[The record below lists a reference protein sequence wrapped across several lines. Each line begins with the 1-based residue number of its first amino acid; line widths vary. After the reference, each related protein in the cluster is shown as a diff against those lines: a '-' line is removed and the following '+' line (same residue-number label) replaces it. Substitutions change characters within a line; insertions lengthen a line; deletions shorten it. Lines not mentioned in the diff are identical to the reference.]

1 MPSEMTVT
9 SDQRTESATTIARGL
24 VASAGAVFFG
34 IGVVFFVWPD
44 ASANFPWGVTSFV
57 AQTIG
62 GWAIGTGL
70 IALDA
75 ALRWDLTAGYAGLLY
90 LWAFSLL
97 QLLVV
102 VAFRSALKTDHWL
115 TWPYLLALIIGV
127 ASAVPG
133 LPLVLAGRARLAKG
147 PGVPVLVKL
156 FAAFVAVVLALLAV
170 VLGIHDSAIDGRT
183 VFPDVLT
190 VFTVRAFAAFF
201 LALLVGVASLFLS
214 RWPES
219 WVTLAR
225 MGLYLVVPITLA
237 ALLNIGVFDFAAR
250 PGGLIYIGLYVIV
263 GAGEVYGIWWYRKNG
278 AATQPKS

>member
-1 MPSEMTVT
+1 MSVAGTDAQQS
-9 SDQRTESATTIARGL
+9 SDSAVAIARGL
-24 VASAGAVFFG
+24 GASSGAVFVG
-34 IGVVFFVWPD
+34 IGVIFFVWPD
-44 ASANFPWGVTSFV
+44 AAANFPWGVSSFV

-75 ALRWDLTAGYAGLLY
+75 AYRWNVTSNYAGLLY
-90 LWAFSLL
+90 LWAFSVL
-97 QLLVV
+97 QLIVV
-102 VAFRSALKTDHWL
+102 VLFRDKLKTDHWL
-115 TWPYLLALIIGV
+115 TWPYLLALIIGI

-133 LPLVLAGRARLAKG
+133 LPLVWAARTRLADG
-147 PGVPVLVKL
+147 PGVPIWVKA
-156 FAAFVAVVLALLAV
+156 FAGFVAIVLLLLVA
-170 VLGIHDSAIDGRT
+170 VLGIRDSVIDGRS

-201 LALLVGVASLFLS
+201 LALLIGVGSLFLS
-214 RWPES
+214 RRPES

-237 ALLNIGVFDFAAR
+237 ALLNIGLFDFGAR

-263 GAGEVYGIWWYRKNG
+263 GIGEAFGIWWYRRNG
-278 AATQPKS
+278 EGRSVRS